1 MFGVCV
7 PERPWK
13 VFDGLCVGV
22 REVCLEKWRRRAPN
36 WTIKQTVGTS
46 MTSLAQQRVPN
57 RVNSTPGEF
66 WNLKISGKVSSFH
79 STRTGQAMEEKP
91 SAPPLPPILPRQL
104 QPIVAPQQP
113 QLRSSRSFADWVI
126 LVAAFIFLVII
137 SHAADRTVEE
147 LQKLTATATLK
158 PASPQTFPRSPQPSP
173 PPYPGN
179 VPYPPPSP
187 PAYPSSAAQPR
198 YEYLVESFIV
208 SCYVAPHYSSNCAS
222 LDGFINREPGAREY
236 ADFLNNKS
244 AEGWELFQS
253 INEDGLA
260 NVNRDCI
267 FRRVV
272 Q

>member
-1 MFGVCV
+1 
-7 PERPWK
+7 
-13 VFDGLCVGV
+13 
-22 REVCLEKWRRRAPN
+22 
-36 WTIKQTVGTS
+36 
-46 MTSLAQQRVPN
+46 
-57 RVNSTPGEF
+57 
-66 WNLKISGKVSSFH
+66 
-79 STRTGQAMEEKP
+79 MEEKP
-91 SAPPLPPILPRQL
+91 SAPPLPPIIPRQL
-104 QPIVAPQQP
+104 QPIAAPQQP
-113 QLRSSRSFADWVI
+113 QLRSSRSFSDWVI

-147 LQKLTATATLK
+147 LQKLTATLK
-158 PASPQTFPRSPQPSP
+158 PASPKTFTRAPQPSP

-198 YEYLVESFIV
+198 YEYLVELFTI
-208 SCYVAPHYSSNCAS
+208 SCYLAYPYDCGA
-222 LDGFINREPGAREY
+222 GAYITQEIGGREF

-253 INEDGLA
+253 SDDSGVA
-260 NVNRDCI
+260 NVYRDCI

>member
-1 MFGVCV
+1 
-7 PERPWK
+7 
-13 VFDGLCVGV
+13 
-22 REVCLEKWRRRAPN
+22 
-36 WTIKQTVGTS
+36 
-46 MTSLAQQRVPN
+46 
-57 RVNSTPGEF
+57 
-66 WNLKISGKVSSFH
+66 
-79 STRTGQAMEEKP
+79 MEEKP

-104 QPIVAPQQP
+104 QPITAPQPP

-158 PASPQTFPRSPQPSP
+158 PASPQTFPRTPQPSP

-187 PAYPSSAAQPR
+187 PAYPSSAAHPR
-198 YEYLVESFIV
+198 YEYLVASFAA
-208 SCYVAPHYSSNCAS
+208 SCYVAPHYNCGE
-222 LDGFINREPGAREY
+222 GFINREVGAREY

-253 INEDGLA
+253 INEQGVP
-260 NVNRDCI
+260 NVFRDCI